1 VLHARATHVAGLAT
15 LLICGLAHAV
25 DERPHVAVEQVAMDP
40 GAGERARPK
49 AASKKKSAA
58 KKIAKTVVALPAEI
72 AGLFLSRGLENPTF
86 AGQRITTSFVDS
98 RGWDIPSNLLLPAS
112 PLSRQ
117 PDMVELDL
125 SEARM
130 ALWLTHD
137 VNVRCDLDRDPAV
150 VRGDQFAVKVA
161 LQFRFR

>member
-1 VLHARATHVAGLAT
+1 MDAVASRQA
-15 LLICGLAHAV
+15 
-25 DERPHVAVEQVAMDP
+25 Q
-40 GAGERARPK
+40 PK
-49 AASKKKSAA
+49 AQTRSKSTSKKSAV

-72 AGLFLSRGLENPTF
+72 AGLFLGHGLENPTF

-112 PLSRQ
+112 SVSRQ
-117 PDMVELDL
+117 PDVVELNL

-137 VNVRCDLDRDPAV
+137 VNLHCDVDRDPAV

>member
-1 VLHARATHVAGLAT
+1 MSH
-15 LLICGLAHAV
+15 I
-25 DERPHVAVEQVAMDP
+25 AMSQP
-40 GAGERARPK
+40 QPK
-49 AASKKKSAA
+49 ASTRSKATSKQSSV

-72 AGLFLSRGLENPTF
+72 AGLFLGHGLESPTF

-98 RGWDIPSNLLLPAS
+98 RGWDIPSNLLLPSSSA
-112 PLSRQ
+112 SRQ
-117 PDMVELDL
+117 PDMVELNL

-130 ALWLTHD
+130 ALWLNHD
-137 VNVRCDLDRDPAV
+137 VNVHCDLDRDPAV